1 MFLEVLGSPKVGQ
14 GGPSRT
20 KWGTSLSKRYLMGC
34 KGTKGNVGGFKGFIV
49 DQRELQGGLMDL

>member
-1 MFLEVLGSPKVGQ
+1 MGQ

-49 DQRELQGGLMDL
+49 DQRKLQGGLMDL